1 MLNALRLIRNSE
13 VHPSVGGNGS
23 IWLIDAELSAAF
35 VFNWIDYCIIV
46 WFVLGDLNFRYQF
59 YDPIK
64 LLTVFI
70 EPYNG
75 EESF

>member
-23 IWLIDAELSAAF
+23 IWLIDAELCAAF

-46 WFVLGDLNFRYQF
+46 WFVLGDLNFRYKF